1 VSGFGEAAR
10 LSAELF
16 ALGRALPSIALAGLG
31 LTNGRALSGPLYAQ
45 LSIADPCNQR
55 CVMCPYHPPSESRAD
70 PDAFSGAAPGI
81 MPLATFR
88 EVLRDLHM
96 LGTRHVDFVGR
107 GEPLLHPEFPTMLE
121 EAVGLRFRVGL
132 TTNGARLSAH
142 AMTLARSGL
151 AHVRVS
157 LDAATAETYARVH
170 VGETAETFDRVK
182 DAIRALAAARRGA
195 PAPHLSVSFTVLRQ
209 NVGEL
214 VGVVE
219 LVAALGADGVFFHH
233 LLPGTPDANGATLDQ
248 AALEHVSTLV
258 GQARDRAAP
267 LGVETNLDSFERS
280 RPPYRIEGV
289 APERA
294 GPERPV
300 PCYVG
305 SYFTSVLGNGRV
317 APCCQ
322 SRASMGSLADASFR
336 ALWNGAAY
344 RSFRETSQALP
355 STASTLL
362 ETSDCDRCYMRPHN
376 LAIHR
381 ALHPFATSASSEPL
395 IQPVELLRR
404 RRVRD
409 HR

>member
-1 VSGFGEAAR
+1 MAAR

-55 CVMCPYHPPSESRAD
+55 CVMCPYHPPSESRAH
-70 PDAFSGAAPGI
+70 PGAFSGDAPGI

-88 EVLRDLHM
+88 EVLRDLHA

-107 GEPLLHPEFPTMLE
+107 GEPLLHPEFRTMVE
-121 EAVGLRFRVGL
+121 EAVALRFRVGL
-132 TTNGARLSAH
+132 ATNGTRLFPH
-142 AMTLARSGL
+142 APPLARSGL

-157 LDAATAETYARVH
+157 LDAATPATYARIH
-170 VGETAETFDRVK
+170 VGETAETFERIL
-182 DAIRALAAARRGA
+182 DAIRTLSAARGGA
-195 PAPHLSVSFTVLRQ
+195 RTPHVSVSFTVLRH
-209 NVGEL
+209 NVEEI
-214 VGVVE
+214 VRVVE
-219 LVAALGADGVFFHH
+219 LVSALGADGVFFQH
-233 LLPGTPDANGATLDQ
+233 LLPSTPDANGATLDQ
-248 AALEHVSTLV
+248 AALERLPTLV
-258 GQARDRAAP
+258 RQARDRATA
-267 LGVETNLDSFERS
+267 LGIETNLDSFERS
-280 RPPYRIEGV
+280 RPPYRIDGV
-289 APERA
+289 TAERA

-305 SYFTSVLGNGRV
+305 SYFTSILGNGRV

-322 SRASMGSLADASFR
+322 SRASMGTLGDASFR
-336 ALWNGAAY
+336 ATWNGAAY
-344 RSFRETSQALP
+344 RSFREASRALP

-381 ALHPFATSASSEPL
+381 ALHPFGPSATNASSEPVIRPL
-395 IQPVELLRR
+395 ELFRR

-409 HR
+409 HE